1 MTLFFFVLGLE
12 IKQES
17 LVGDLANV
25 RSASLV
31 LFMAIGGMLVPA
43 GIYVLI
49 ADSGDA
55 LRGWGIPMATDT
67 AFALAILTLLND
79 KVPRS
84 LAVILSA
91 LAIVDDMGAVMVISI
106 FYTEQIDLI
115 ALVIAFMVLAI
126 LFVGNTLG
134 IGNALFCATSR
145 VLLW

>member
-1 MTLFFFVLGLE
+1 
-12 IKQES
+12 
-17 LVGDLANV
+17 
-25 RSASLV
+25 
-31 LFMAIGGMLVPA
+31 MAIGGMLVPA

-67 AFALAILTLLND
+67 AFALAILTLIND

-134 IGNALFCATSR
+134 IGNALFCATGR